1 MPRIKL
7 IDGVEIQYTDAEET
21 QADKDEAESIT
32 EKNNMISKLTQKA
45 TDSKSANDKLIALG
59 LTQAEVTAI
68 TGYKPLEEN

>member
-1 MPRIKL
+1 MSRIKM
-7 IDGVEIQYTDAEET
+7 IDGKEYPYTAEEEA

-45 TDSKSANDKLIALG
+45 TDAKGANDKLIALG

-68 TGYKPLEEN
+68 TGYKPPEE

>member
-7 IDGVEIQYTDAEET
+7 IDGVEVQYTAEEEA
-21 QADKDEAESIT
+21 QADKDEAEAVV
-32 EKNNMISKLTQKA
+32 ERNDMISKATQKA

-68 TGYKPLEEN
+68 TGYKPPEE

>member
-68 TGYKPLEEN
+68 TGYKPPEE